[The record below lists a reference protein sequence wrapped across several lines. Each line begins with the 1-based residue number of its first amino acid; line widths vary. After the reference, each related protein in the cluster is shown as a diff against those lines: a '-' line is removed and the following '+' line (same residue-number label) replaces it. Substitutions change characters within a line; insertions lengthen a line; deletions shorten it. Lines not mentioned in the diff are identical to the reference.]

1 MKNFFFKVAVAVVLA
16 LALSTA
22 YLVTPQAFFSL
33 DNRLRDF
40 MFVMRGELPK
50 NDKVVIVDIDEKSL
64 QQYGQWPWSRD
75 LIAKLLYKLTD
86 AKAGIIGLDMVFAE
100 ADRTSPHLFAKKF
113 PQLTDK
119 LENYDEILASCFMQT
134 PVVGGYIFTFD
145 KSTQKK
151 TPLIPAVFIQKGV
164 GKNTPVLQPKGV
176 ILNIDILQDALYSS
190 GFFNNTPDNSGMIRN
205 IPLVMKYDGVIYPSL
220 ALEMLRIYTNTSKVE
235 ILGDASGVENIKL
248 NDITIP
254 TDNVGRLVV
263 NFRGASKH
271 FTYISAAD
279 ILNEK
284 FDPQKIKNKFVL
296 VGTSAIGLFDL
307 RSIPL
312 DNVIAGVEVHANAID
327 NILSGDFLHKPP
339 QIVLYDLTIIWGIVF
354 FFLLLFSFV
363 SSWAILPVA
372 LVSLYVLAQI
382 FFMLLFDF
390 GLVLNLLFPLLAFS
404 LTLLLSV
411 GYDYITT
418 AKQKDQVKKMLGKKV
433 SPAVME
439 YLLEHSDEDLVI
451 SSNKEVSIF
460 FSDIRSFT
468 SISEKL
474 GSPDQVIHLLNEYMT
489 PMVENIVAHKGTID
503 KFIGDA
509 IMAYWNAPVEVKNHA
524 DEAVKSAIEQI
535 QLLQNIHPAIRKH
548 YGVEIAIGIG
558 IHTGTVTAGDMGSF
572 GRSDY
577 TIIGDNVNLAS
588 RIEGLTKH
596 YEAQILISEATHSK
610 LQDSYPTR
618 PIDLVEVKGKQKAV
632 EIFEVLC
639 PNNTLNTEEIQR
651 YKEAT
656 SLFRDAQIKEA
667 YAIYSELQQKNPSKL
682 YQIYMQRCQEYL
694 RDPSKPFSAV
704 TKMQTK

>member
-1 MKNFFFKVAVAVVLA
+1 MKNFFFKAVIAVVLA
-16 LALSTA
+16 VILSAA
-22 YLVTPQAFFSL
+22 YLLTPQAFFSL

-86 AKAGIIGLDMVFAE
+86 AEAGIIGLDIVFAE

-113 PQLTDK
+113 PQLTNK
-119 LENYDEILASCFMQT
+119 LENYDKILANCFMQT

-145 KSTQKK
+145 KTLNTT

-164 GKNTPVLQPKGV
+164 GQNSPVLEPKGI

-205 IPLVMKYDGVIYPSL
+205 VPLIMKYDGVIYPSL
-220 ALEMLRIYTNTSKVE
+220 ALEMVRIYTNTSKVE
-235 ILGDASGVENIKL
+235 VLGDESGVKNIKL

-263 NFRGASKH
+263 NFRGPSKH

-279 ILNEK
+279 ILNDN
-284 FDPQKIKNKFVL
+284 FDPKSIKNKFVL

-327 NILSGDFLHKPP
+327 NILSGDFLHKPS
-339 QIVLYDLTIIWGIVF
+339 QVVLYDLAIIWGIVF
-354 FFLLLFSFV
+354 FFLLVFSFV

-372 LVSLYVLAQI
+372 LVSLYLLEQM
-382 FFMLLFDF
+382 FFILLFDY
-390 GLVLNLLFPLLAFS
+390 GLVLNLLFPILAFS

-439 YLLEHSDEDLVI
+439 YLLEHSDEDLVL

-474 GSPDQVIHLLNEYMT
+474 GSPDKVIHLLNEYMT
-489 PMVENIVAHKGTID
+489 PMVENIVKHKGTID

-524 DEAVKSAIEQI
+524 DEALKSAIEQI
-535 QLLQNIHPAIRKH
+535 ELLHKINPAIREH

-558 IHTGTVTAGDMGSF
+558 IHTGVVTAGDMGSF

-588 RIEGLTKH
+588 RIEGLTK
-596 YEAQILISEATHSK
+596 YYGAQILISEATYSK
-610 LQDSYPTR
+610 LQNSYTIR
-618 PIDLVEVKGKQKAV
+618 PVDLVEVKGKQEAV

-639 PNNTLNTEEIQR
+639 SNSTVTEDEIKL
-651 YKEAT
+651 YEKAT
-656 SLFRDAQIKEA
+656 SLFRDAQVQEA
-667 YAIYSELQQKNPSKL
+667 YAIYSELLQKKPSKL
-682 YQIYMQRCQEYL
+682 YEVYLQRCKEYL
-694 RDPSKPFSAV
+694 EDPTKPFSPV